1 MYVCQT
7 LDEVSNA
14 CVEWV
19 AYNDYSLLS
28 ELAITKAEMVTIG
41 GQVGAILSI
50 ILAFVMVY
58 KALKLM

>member
-1 MYVCQT
+1 
-7 LDEVSNA
+7 L
-14 CVEWV
+14 EWV

>member
-1 MYVCQT
+1 
-7 LDEVSNA
+7 L
-14 CVEWV
+14 EWV

-50 ILAFVMVY
+50 ILAFVMVF

>member
-1 MYVCQT
+1 MYVCNA
-7 LDEVSNA
+7 LDEASNT
-14 CVEWV
+14 CLEWV

-41 GQVGAILSI
+41 GQVGATLSI
-50 ILAFVMVY
+50 ILAFVMVF

>member
-1 MYVCQT
+1 MYVCNA
-7 LDEVSNA
+7 LDEVSNT
-14 CVEWV
+14 CLEWV

-50 ILAFVMVY
+50 ILAFVMVF